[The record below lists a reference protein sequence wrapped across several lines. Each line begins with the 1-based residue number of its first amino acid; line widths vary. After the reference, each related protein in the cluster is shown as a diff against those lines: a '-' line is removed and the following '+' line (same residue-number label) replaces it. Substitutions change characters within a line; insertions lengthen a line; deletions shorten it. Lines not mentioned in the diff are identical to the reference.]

1 MKKLVTYQATYLA
14 YNVPVIRQAAIY
26 GDTEA
31 ENGCTFEVSTHTG
44 NMGVLW
50 EFKPFDSLSDATV
63 YALKF
68 LARSDLHQ
76 KLENKA

>member
-14 YNVPVIRQAAIY
+14 YSVPVVRQASIY
-26 GDTEA
+26 GEV
-31 ENGCTFEVSTHTG
+31 GGGTFEVSTHTG
-44 NMGVLW
+44 NMGVQW
-50 EFKPFDSLSDATV
+50 EFKPFESLSDATV

-68 LARSDLHQ
+68 IARSDVHE